1 MDIKAGV
8 NKVTFKTQAYDADLS
23 ALLFAPENFDASKK
37 YPTILFN
44 EPGLAVKEMM
54 GSAYGKQ
61 MVRKGYVY
69 MCWDRMGFGESGG
82 TKHKLKVDQAI
93 EETRDAISYLR
104 SLPFVDRDKFY
115 GMCSCGGSISM
126 ISAAFTDKRLK
137 AVASISALLGAGS
150 GLYGAG
156 KEAVLNTYN
165 AANEARQKEY
175 ETGEVQLYDMMP
187 LRDEPFPED
196 TPRLVKEG
204 YDYYKTDLCGLG
216 TNYSSMLNITNN
228 EDTFLDGFVRYAD
241 IFYTPYLGIVGS
253 ESIVYNL
260 TDDFYQKCS
269 EPKELFVVDGAS
281 HVDLYIKEEY
291 VTIAADKA
299 DEFFKKY

>member
-1 MDIKAGV
+1 MELKPGK
-8 NKVTFKTQAYDADLS
+8 NKVSFKTQAYNAELA
-23 ALLFAPENFDASKK
+23 ALIFVPEDFDSSKK

-61 MVRKGYVY
+61 MAERGYVY
-69 MCWDRMGFGESGG
+69 MCWDRMGLGESGG
-82 TKHKLKVDQAI
+82 PKHKLKVDQAI
-93 EETRDAISYLR
+93 EETRDAISFLGT
-104 SLPFVDRDKFY
+104 LPFVDRNQLY

-137 AVASISALLGAGS
+137 AVATVSALLGAGS

-156 KEAVLNTYN
+156 KEAILETYN

-175 ETGEVQLYDMMP
+175 ETGEVQLFDMMP
-187 LRDEPFPED
+187 LRDQPFPEE

-204 YDYYKTDLCGLG
+204 YDYYKTELCGLG

-241 IFYTPYLGIVGS
+241 VFYTPYLGIVGS
-253 ESIVYNL
+253 ESIVFNL

-281 HVDLYIKEEY
+281 HVDLYVKKEY
-291 VTIAADKA
+291 ITKAADKA
-299 DEFFKKY
+299 DKFFQKY